1 MGKHKRYKRVRKH
14 LEYYKLNFGLKPPY
28 KLVVDGN
35 FIQQALKYKVHI
47 KEQIPKLFQ
56 SVVVPC
62 VTKCTVSKL
71 RRAGSAY
78 SGAAIIAKRFER
90 IPCQHGKG
98 VQKEEACL
106 EALVGQSNASK
117 LCFGAQTVSL
127 RNTIRRVPAAPIIF
141 IRECVPIFEPPSKAT
156 KTTLKNKLSTMGSLS
171 SSEEKK
177 IKAVV
182 GEDATKTPEPFKRK
196 KRKGPRQ
203 PNPLSCKKKKK
214 LKLTDARKTASQPSR
229 LKKEKGNSGTE
240 QERASDGKGDKLRS
254 SSTPSDAQKKDGDMT
269 EEEGGKAE
277 EKKETRKRRRR
288 GKKKKKKKSS
298 VQSNLNDAENDHNV

>member
-1 MGKHKRYKRVRKH
+1 
-14 LEYYKLNFGLKPPY
+14 LEYYKLNFGLTPPY

-98 VQKEEACL
+98 VQKEDVCL

-117 LCFGAQTVSL
+117 LCYGAQTVSL
-127 RNTIRRVPAAPIIF
+127 RNKIRRVPAAPIVF

-156 KTTLKNKLSTMGSLS
+156 KTTLKNKLSSIGSLS
-171 SSEEKK
+171 LAEEKR

-182 GEDATKTPEPFKRK
+182 DEETVKTPEPFKRK
-196 KRKGPRQ
+196 KRKGPRE

-214 LKLTDARKTASQPSR
+214 QKLANAVKITSQPSQHR
-229 LKKEKGNSGTE
+229 NEKGNSSAE
-240 QERASDGKGDKLRS
+240 QKRMSDGKGDELRS
-254 SSTPSDAQKKDGDMT
+254 TGTLSDAQKKDNDDLA
-269 EEEGGKAE
+269 EEEGGGVE
-277 EKKETRKRRRR
+277 EKKEARKRRRR

-298 VQSNLNDAENDHNV
+298 VQGNTNDARKVSIQ